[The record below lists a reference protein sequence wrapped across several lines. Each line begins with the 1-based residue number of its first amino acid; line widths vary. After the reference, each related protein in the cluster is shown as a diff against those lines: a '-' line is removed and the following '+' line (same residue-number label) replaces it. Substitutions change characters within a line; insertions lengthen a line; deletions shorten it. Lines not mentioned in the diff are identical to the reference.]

1 MTKFQ
6 NVINDSFVFFEFI
19 FTIELFFTF
28 FFKMVLGNHFPSFF
42 DRITH

>member
-1 MTKFQ
+1 MTKIP

-28 FFKMVLGNHFPSFF
+28 FLKEFWEECLHSFSFF
-42 DRITH
+42 